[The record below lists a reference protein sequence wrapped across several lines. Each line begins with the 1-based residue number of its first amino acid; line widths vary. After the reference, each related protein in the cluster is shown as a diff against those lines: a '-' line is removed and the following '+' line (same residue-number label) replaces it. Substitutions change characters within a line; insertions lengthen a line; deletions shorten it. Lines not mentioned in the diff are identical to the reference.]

1 MSKKNF
7 KPNTWQKKQLQKF
20 RSTLGTKRPNHIV
33 IAPRQVGKTTM
44 IAAYILWYALLYDNK
59 CICLLSCNKN
69 AAIEILR
76 IIREMY
82 IYLPKILQ
90 LNAKVWTKDC
100 VHFVNDT
107 RITIGN
113 CQATSSIKGRA
124 FDLIVVDEAANIS
137 DKDFNNFMKSVFP
150 IQTCKPDG
158 QMIFITTPKY
168 KNSKFHELYEYATAR
183 GDNCSFNATHL
194 KHNCV
199 SKRNAEC
206 KRELETY
213 YGEKF
218 FKSEY
223 LAEFIDE

>member
-7 KPNTWQKKQLQKF
+7 KLHTWQKRQLQKF

-59 CICLLSCNKN
+59 CICLLSYKKD

-82 IYLPKILQ
+82 IYLPKSLQ
-90 LNAKVWTKDC
+90 LNANIWTNEC
-100 VHFVNDT
+100 VQFINNT

-113 CQATSSIKGRA
+113 CNANSIKGRA
-124 FDLIVVDEAANIS
+124 FDLIVVDEVANIS
-137 DKDFNNFMKSVFP
+137 DKDFNNFMMSVFP
-150 IQTCKPDG
+150 TQACKLDG

-168 KNSKFHELYEYATAR
+168 KNSKFYELYEYAIAR
-183 GDNCSFNATHL
+183 GDHCSYNVTHL
-194 KHNCV
+194 KCNCV
-199 SKRNAEC
+199 SKSTAEVW
-206 KRELETY
+206 
-213 YGEKF
+213 
-218 FKSEY
+218 
-223 LAEFIDE
+223 

>member
-1 MSKKNF
+1 MNKKIF
-7 KPNTWQKKQLQKF
+7 EPYTWQKRQLQKF

-44 IAAYILWYALLYDNK
+44 IAAYILWYALLHDNK
-59 CICLLSCNKN
+59 CICLLSYKKD
-69 AAIEILR
+69 AAIEILS
-76 IIREMY
+76 IIHEMY
-82 IYLPKILQ
+82 INLPKILQ

-113 CQATSSIKGRA
+113 CQTTSSIKGRA

-137 DKDFNNFMKSVFP
+137 DKDFNNFINSVFP

-168 KNSKFHELYEYATAR
+168 KNSKFNELYEYAIAR
-183 GDNCSFNATHL
+183 GDHCSFNATHL
-194 KHNCV
+194 KCNCV
-199 SKRNAEC
+199 SERNA
-206 KRELETY
+206 KV
-213 YGEKF
+213 
-218 FKSEY
+218 
-223 LAEFIDE
+223 

>member
-1 MSKKNF
+1 MSKKIF
-7 KPNTWQKKQLQKF
+7 EPYAWQKRQLQKF

-59 CICLLSCNKN
+59 HICLLSYNKV

-82 IYLPKILQ
+82 IDLPKILQ

-124 FDLIVVDEAANIS
+124 FDLIVVDEAADIS
-137 DKDFNNFMKSVFP
+137 DKEFNNFINSVFP
-150 IQTCKPDG
+150 IQTRKPDG
-158 QMIFITTPKY
+158 QMIFITTPLY
-168 KNSKFHELYEYATAR
+168 KNSKFYELYEYAIAG

-194 KHNCV
+194 KCNCV
-199 SKRNAEC
+199 K
-206 KRELETY
+206 
-213 YGEKF
+213 
-218 FKSEY
+218 
-223 LAEFIDE
+223 

>member
-44 IAAYILWYALLYDNK
+44 IAAYVLWYALLYDNK
-59 CICLLSCNKN
+59 SICLLSRNKY
-69 AAIEILR
+69 AAIEILH

-90 LNAKVWTKDC
+90 LNAKVWTNDC

-124 FDLIVVDEAANIS
+124 FDLIVVDEAADIS
-137 DKDFNNFMKSVFP
+137 DKEFNNFINSVFP

-158 QMIFITTPKY
+158 QMIFITTPLY
-168 KNSKFHELYEYATAR
+168 NNSKFHELYEYATAR

-206 KRELETY
+206 KRECETY

>member
-1 MSKKNF
+1 MNKKIF
-7 KPNTWQKKQLQKF
+7 EPYTWQKRQLQKF

-33 IAPRQVGKTTM
+33 IAPRQAGKTTM

-59 CICLLSCNKN
+59 HICLLSRNKY
-69 AAIEILR
+69 AAIEILH

-82 IYLPKILQ
+82 INLPKILQ

-100 VHFVNDT
+100 VHFGNDT

-124 FDLIVVDEAANIS
+124 FDLIVVDEAADIS
-137 DKDFNNFMKSVFP
+137 DKEFNNFINSVFP

-158 QMIFITTPKY
+158 QMIFITTPLY
-168 KNSKFHELYEYATAR
+168 KNSKFHELYEYAIAG

-194 KHNCV
+194 KCNCV
-199 SKRNAEC
+199 K
-206 KRELETY
+206 
-213 YGEKF
+213 
-218 FKSEY
+218 
-223 LAEFIDE
+223 

>member
-1 MSKKNF
+1 MNKKIF
-7 KPNTWQKKQLQKF
+7 EPNAWQKKQLQKF

-44 IAAYILWYALLYDNK
+44 IAAYVLWYALLYDNK
-59 CICLLSCNKN
+59 SICLLSRNKY
-69 AAIEILR
+69 AAIEILH

-82 IYLPKILQ
+82 IDLPKILQ
-90 LNAKVWTKDC
+90 LNAKVWTNDC

-124 FDLIVVDEAANIS
+124 FDLIVVDEAADIS
-137 DKDFNNFMKSVFP
+137 DKEFNNFINSVFP

-158 QMIFITTPKY
+158 QMIFITTPLY
-168 KNSKFHELYEYATAR
+168 NNSKFHELYEYAIAG

-194 KHNCV
+194 KCNCV
-199 SKRNAEC
+199 K
-206 KRELETY
+206 
-213 YGEKF
+213 
-218 FKSEY
+218 
-223 LAEFIDE
+223 

>member
-7 KPNTWQKKQLQKF
+7 KLHTWQKRQLQKF

-33 IAPRQVGKTTM
+33 IAPRQVGKTAM

-59 CICLLSCNKN
+59 CICLLSYNKA
-69 AAIEILR
+69 AAIEILH

-107 RITIGN
+107 RITIGD
-113 CQATSSIKGRA
+113 CQATSSIRGRA
-124 FDLIVVDEAANIS
+124 FDLIVVDDAANIS

-168 KNSKFHELYEYATAR
+168 KNSKFHELYEYAIAR

-194 KHNCV
+194 KCNCV
-199 SKRNAEC
+199 K
-206 KRELETY
+206 
-213 YGEKF
+213 
-218 FKSEY
+218 
-223 LAEFIDE
+223 

>member
-7 KPNTWQKKQLQKF
+7 KPNTWQKRQLQKF

-44 IAAYILWYALLYDNK
+44 IAAYVLWYALLYDNK

-90 LNAKVWTKDC
+90 LNAKVWTNEC

-113 CQATSSIKGRA
+113 CQATSSIRGRA
-124 FDLIVVDEAANIS
+124 FDLIVVDDAANIS
-137 DKDFNNFMKSVFP
+137 DKDFNNFMQSVFP

-168 KNSKFHELYEYATAR
+168 KNSKFHELYEYAIAG

-194 KHNCV
+194 KCNCV
-199 SKRNAEC
+199 K
-206 KRELETY
+206 
-213 YGEKF
+213 
-218 FKSEY
+218 
-223 LAEFIDE
+223 

>member
-7 KPNTWQKKQLQKF
+7 KPYTWQKRQLQKF

-33 IAPRQVGKTTM
+33 IAPRQVGKTAM

-59 CICLLSCNKN
+59 CICLLSYNKA
-69 AAIEILR
+69 AAIEILH

-82 IYLPKILQ
+82 INLPKILQ
-90 LNAKVWTKDC
+90 LDAKVWTKVC

-107 RITIGN
+107 RITIGD
-113 CQATSSIKGRA
+113 CQATSCIRGRA
-124 FDLIVVDEAANIS
+124 FDLIVVDDAANIS

-150 IQTCKPDG
+150 IQTSKTDG

-168 KNSKFHELYEYATAR
+168 KNSKFHELYEYAIAR

-194 KHNCV
+194 KCNC
-199 SKRNAEC
+199 C
-206 KRELETY
+206 K
-213 YGEKF
+213 
-218 FKSEY
+218 
-223 LAEFIDE
+223 